1 MTYTMTGRQLNVLVR
16 ALDELQDNNG
26 KLSYDSF
33 TEISCLVRE
42 LQTAQRESSKCKRKK
57 KYFQKILQNY
67 LTDGKY
73 CDNISSS
80 IRDTYSSIVRRIYYE
95 NV

>member
-16 ALDELQDNNG
+16 ALDELQGNNG

-42 LQTAQRESSKCKRKK
+42 LQTAQNKYEKCKSKRNKIFRK
-57 KYFQKILQNY
+57 L
-67 LTDGKY
+67 
-73 CDNISSS
+73 
-80 IRDTYSSIVRRIYYE
+80 
-95 NV
+95 

>member
-16 ALDELQDNNG
+16 ALKELQDNNG

-42 LQTAQRESSKCKRKK
+42 LQTTQKKHEKCKKNRNKIFRK
-57 KYFQKILQNY
+57 L
-67 LTDGKY
+67 
-73 CDNISSS
+73 
-80 IRDTYSSIVRRIYYE
+80 
-95 NV
+95 